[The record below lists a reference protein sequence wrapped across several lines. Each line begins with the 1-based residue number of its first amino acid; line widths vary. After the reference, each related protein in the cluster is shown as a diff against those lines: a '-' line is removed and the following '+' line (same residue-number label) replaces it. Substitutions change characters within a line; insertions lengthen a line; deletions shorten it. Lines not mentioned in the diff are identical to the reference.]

1 MKYSYKR
8 FKACK
13 NHKNKNMSLSAL
25 SIKRPVLAIVMS
37 LVIILFGIIGY
48 TFLGVREYP
57 NVDPPIITVSATYTG
72 ANADVIETQI
82 TEPLEESISGAE
94 GIRTISSMSREGRCN
109 ITVEFNLNIDLENA
123 ANDIRD
129 RVARAMGRLPP
140 DADNPVVTKSDAD
153 AIPIFNLNVASSVR
167 NLMELTDI
175 ATNVIKEKVQTI
187 PGVSEVRIW
196 GARLYAMRLWMDPA
210 KLAAYNLTPLDI
222 RSALNRENVELP
234 SGSVEGLTTELT
246 VRTVGRLET
255 VNDFNN
261 LIIAEQNGR
270 IIRFQDVGYAELG
283 PENSKTIM
291 KRDNV
296 PMVGVVL
303 IPQPGANY
311 IAIIDEFYHR
321 IDQISRDLPKDVSL
335 QVGFDTSKYIRDSI
349 SEVIQTVLLAFIL
362 VILIIFAFLRNV
374 RTTLIPMLAVPIS
387 LIGAFFI
394 MYLAGFSINVLTL
407 LGVVLAIGI
416 VVDDAIVMLENI
428 YTKIER
434 GIPVI
439 QAGFIGSR
447 EVFVAIIATTLA
459 LVAVFLPVI
468 FLQGLT
474 GRLFREFGIVLAG
487 AVVISAFV
495 SLTLTP
501 MLTTR
506 ILKGKIQHGKIYQR
520 TEIFFQSMTAKYRQW
535 LVSFLARRRLAI
547 VFIAFSLVIILIFG
561 ALLPHEL
568 APLEDRSSIRL
579 TSTAPEG
586 ATFDYM
592 QQFMNQMV
600 NLVAT
605 AVPEEEGILSI
616 TSPGFSSGSVNSGF
630 IQLILKDPDKR
641 RRTQQQIAADL
652 SQRVSTLTVA
662 RTFVIQAQSI
672 GSRGSSLPV
681 QYVLEAPD
689 FEKLRGVLPKFL
701 DEARKEPVFQYVDA
715 DLKFNKPELR
725 IAIDRQRARTLGVAV
740 LDIAQTLQLTLS
752 GQRFDYF
759 IMNGK
764 QYQVIGQMARQ
775 DRDEP
780 LDLKSLSVR
789 NRSGQL
795 VQLDNLVSISEQ
807 SSPPQRYR
815 FNRFVSATVSAGL
828 TPGHTIGDG
837 IAAMDKIAARVLDE
851 SFVHDLAGPSRDFME
866 SSSSLEFAFILA
878 LLIVYLVLAAQFESF
893 RDPFIIMFT
902 VPLALVGALFSL
914 WYFNQTMNIFSQIGL
929 IMLIGLVTKNGILIV
944 EFANQRKAKG
954 LSMYDS
960 IVDASVTRLRP
971 ILMTSL
977 STILGTLPIALAL
990 GAGSESRMPMGIA
1003 VIGGLVFSTFL
1014 SLFIVPAIYTYITKE
1029 GSNISIIDMEEPEL
1043 EKVARSQF

>member
-1 MKYSYKR
+1 
-8 FKACK
+8 
-13 NHKNKNMSLSAL
+13 MSLSAV

-37 LVIILFGIIGY
+37 LVITLFGIIGY
-48 TFLGVREYP
+48 SFLGVREYP
-57 NVDPPIITVSATYTG
+57 NVDPPIISVSATYTG

-94 GIRTISSMSREGRCN
+94 GIRFITSMSREGRSN
-109 ITVEFNLNIDLENA
+109 IRVEFNLNRDLEDA

-129 RVARAMGRLPP
+129 RVSRAMGRLPP

-153 AIPIFNLNVASSVR
+153 AVPIFNLNVTSPVR
-167 NLMELTDI
+167 DLLELTDI

-187 PGVSEVRIW
+187 PGVSAVDIW

-210 KLAAYNLTPLDI
+210 KLAAYGLTPLDI
-222 RSALNRENVELP
+222 QSALTRENVELP
-234 SGSVEGLTTELT
+234 SGSVEGMTTELT

-255 VNDFNN
+255 VDDFNN
-261 LIIAEQNGR
+261 LIIAEENGQ
-270 IIRFQDVGYAELG
+270 IIRFNDVGYAELG
-283 PENSKTIM
+283 PENLKTIM
-291 KRDNV
+291 KRDNI

-311 IAIIDEFYHR
+311 IAIIDEFYRR
-321 IDQISRDLPKDVSL
+321 IEQISKDLPKDISL
-335 QVGFDTSKYIRDSI
+335 EVGFDSSKYIRDSI
-349 SEVIQTVLLAFIL
+349 TEVVQTVLLALTL

-394 MYLAGFSINVLTL
+394 MYVAGFSINVLTL
-407 LGVVLAIGI
+407 LGLVLAIGI

-434 GIPVI
+434 GVPSIP
-439 QAGFIGSR
+439 AGLHGSK

-468 FLQGLT
+468 FLSGLT

-487 AVVISAFV
+487 AVIISAFV

-506 ILKGKIQHGKIYQR
+506 ILKGKIQHGKIYLK
-520 TEIFFQSMTAKYRQW
+520 TEIFFQSMTKKYRVW
-535 LVSFLARRRLAI
+535 LEYFLARRKWAI
-547 VFIAFSLVIILIFG
+547 VFIGISMLTILLFG
-561 ALLPHEL
+561 ALLPSEL
-568 APLEDRSSIRL
+568 APLEDRSNIRL
-579 TSTAPEG
+579 NSTAPEG

-600 NLVAT
+600 NLVAD
-605 AVPEEEGILSI
+605 AVPEREGILSN
-616 TSPGFSSGSVNSGF
+616 TSPGWGSSSVNSGF
-630 IQLILKDPDKR
+630 IQLILKDADQRKR
-641 RRTQQQIAADL
+641 SQQEIAADL
-652 SQRVSTLTVA
+652 SRRVSTLTAA

-672 GSRGSSLPV
+672 GSRGGGLPV
-681 QYVLEAPD
+681 QYVLEAPT
-689 FEKLRGVLPKFL
+689 FEKLRDVLPVFV
-701 DEARKEPVFQYVDA
+701 DEASKDPVFQYVDA
-715 DLKFNKPELR
+715 NLKFNKPELR
-725 IAIDRQRARTLGVAV
+725 IEIDRQRARTLGVAV
-740 LDIAQTLQLTLS
+740 LDIAQTLQLSLS

-764 QYQVIGQMARQ
+764 QYQVLGQMSRN

-780 LDLKSLSVR
+780 LDLKSLNVR

-795 VQLDNLVSISEQ
+795 VQLDNLVTISEQ

-815 FNRFVSATVSAGL
+815 FNRFISATVSAGL
-828 TPGHTIGDG
+828 APGYTIGDG

-851 SFVHDLAGPSRDFME
+851 SFAHDLAGASRDFME
-866 SSSSLEFAFILA
+866 SSSSLAFAFILA

-893 RDPFIIMFT
+893 RDPLIIMFT
-902 VPLALVGALFSL
+902 VPLALAGALFSL
-914 WYFNQTMNIFSQIGL
+914 WYFNQTLNIFSQIGI

-954 LSMYDS
+954 LSIYDA

-990 GAGSESRMPMGIA
+990 GAGSESRVPMGVA

-1014 SLFIVPAIYTYITKE
+1014 SLFIVPAIYMYITKA
-1029 GSNISIIDMEEPEL
+1029 GSNISLADMDEQEL
-1043 EKVARSQF
+1043 EKVELSKYSN

>member
-1 MKYSYKR
+1 
-8 FKACK
+8 
-13 NHKNKNMSLSAL
+13 MSLSAV

-94 GIRTISSMSREGRCN
+94 GIRTISSVSREGRSN

-129 RVARAMGRLPP
+129 RVSRAMGQLPP

-153 AIPIFNLNVASSVR
+153 AVPIFNLNITSSDR
-167 NLMELTDI
+167 TLLELTDI
-175 ATNVIKEKVQTI
+175 ATNVFKEKVQTI
-187 PGVSEVRIW
+187 AGVSEVRIW
-196 GARLYAMRLWMDPA
+196 GAKLYAMRLWMDPG
-210 KLAAYNLTPLDI
+210 KLAAYGLTPLDI
-222 RSALNRENVELP
+222 RSALTRENVELP
-234 SGSVEGLTTELT
+234 SGSVEGMTTELT

-255 VNDFNN
+255 VNDFNE
-261 LIIAEQNGR
+261 LILKEESGR
-270 IIRFQDVGYAELG
+270 IIRLKDIGYAELG
-283 PENSKTIM
+283 PENLKTIM

-311 IAIIDEFYHR
+311 IAIIDEFYRR
-321 IDQISRDLPKDVSL
+321 IEQISRDLPEDISL
-335 QVGFDTSKYIRDSI
+335 EVGFDSSKYIRDSI
-349 SEVIQTVLLAFIL
+349 DEVIQTVIMAFIL

-407 LGVVLAIGI
+407 LGLVLAIGI

-434 GIPVI
+434 GMPSIP
-439 QAGFIGSR
+439 AGFKGSR
-447 EVFVAIIATTLA
+447 EVFMAIIATTLA
-459 LVAVFLPVI
+459 LVAVFLPVV

-506 ILKGKIQHGKIYQR
+506 LLKGRVQHGKIYQK
-520 TEIFFQSMTAKYRQW
+520 TEIFFQGMTNRYRTW
-535 LVSFLARRRLAI
+535 LEYFLARRHWAI
-547 VFIAFSLVIILIFG
+547 TFIVISMVSIFVFG
-561 ALLPHEL
+561 AFLPREL
-568 APLEDRSSIRL
+568 APLEDRSNIRL
-579 TSTAPEG
+579 TSTAQEG
-586 ATFDYM
+586 ATFEYM

-600 NLVAT
+600 NLVSD
-605 AVPEEEGILSI
+605 AVPEKEGILSI
-616 TSPGFSSGSVNSGF
+616 TSPGFSSSSVNSGF
-630 IQLILKDPDKR
+630 IQLILKDPDQR
-641 RRTQQQIAADL
+641 ERSQQAIAADL
-652 SQRVSTLTVA
+652 SQRVTGLSAA

-672 GSRGSSLPV
+672 GSRGGSLPV
-681 QYVLEAPD
+681 QYVLEAPN
-689 FEKLRGVLPKFL
+689 FEKLREVLPVFL
-701 DEARKEPVFQYVDA
+701 EEARKDPVFQYVDA

-725 IAIDRQRARTLGVAV
+725 ISIDRQRARTLGVGV
-740 LDIAQTLQLTLS
+740 LDIAQTLQLALS

-759 IMNGK
+759 IMNSK
-764 QYQVIGQMARQ
+764 QYKVIGQVARS

-780 LDLKSLSVR
+780 LDLKALNVR
-789 NRSGQL
+789 NRLGQL
-795 VQLDNLVSISEQ
+795 VQLDNLVTITEQ

-828 TPGHTIGDG
+828 TPGKTIGDG
-837 IAAMDKIAARVLDE
+837 IAAMDKVADRVLDE
-851 SFVHDLAGPSRDFME
+851 TFRHDLAGASRDFME

-902 VPLALVGALFSL
+902 VPLALAGALLSL
-914 WYFNQTMNIFSQIGL
+914 WYFNQTINIFSQIGQ

-944 EFANQRKAKG
+944 EFANQRKATG
-954 LSMYDS
+954 LSMYES

-971 ILMTSL
+971 ILMTSF

-990 GAGSESRMPMGIA
+990 GAGSESRIPMGIA
-1003 VIGGLVFSTFL
+1003 VIGGLVFSTIL
-1014 SLFIVPAIYTYITKE
+1014 SLFIVPAIYTYISKE
-1029 GSNISIIDMEEPEL
+1029 GGNISLVNMDEHEL
-1043 EKVARSQF
+1043 EKIENIPV

>member
-1 MKYSYKR
+1 
-8 FKACK
+8 
-13 NHKNKNMSLSAL
+13 MSLSAV

-94 GIRTISSMSREGRCN
+94 GIRTISSVSREGRSN

-129 RVARAMGRLPP
+129 RVSRAMGQLPP

-153 AIPIFNLNVASSVR
+153 AVPIFNLNITSSDR
-167 NLMELTDI
+167 TLLELTDI
-175 ATNVIKEKVQTI
+175 ATNVFKEKVQTI
-187 PGVSEVRIW
+187 AGVSEVRIW
-196 GARLYAMRLWMDPA
+196 GAKLYAMRLWMDPG
-210 KLAAYNLTPLDI
+210 KLAAYGLTPLDI
-222 RSALNRENVELP
+222 RSALTRENVELP
-234 SGSVEGLTTELT
+234 SGSVEGMTTELT

-255 VNDFNN
+255 VNDFNE
-261 LIIAEQNGR
+261 LILKEESGR
-270 IIRFQDVGYAELG
+270 IIRLKDIGYAELG
-283 PENSKTIM
+283 PENLKTIM

-311 IAIIDEFYHR
+311 IAIIDEFYRR
-321 IDQISRDLPKDVSL
+321 IEQISRDLPEDISL
-335 QVGFDTSKYIRDSI
+335 EVGFDSSKYIRDSI
-349 SEVIQTVLLAFIL
+349 DEVIQTVIMAFIL

-407 LGVVLAIGI
+407 LGLVLAIGI

-434 GIPVI
+434 GMPSIP
-439 QAGFIGSR
+439 AGFKGSR
-447 EVFVAIIATTLA
+447 EVFMAIIATTLA
-459 LVAVFLPVI
+459 LVAVFLPVV

-487 AVVISAFV
+487 AVIISAFV

-506 ILKGKIQHGKIYQR
+506 LLKGRVQHGKIYQK
-520 TEIFFQSMTAKYRQW
+520 TEIFFQGMTNRYRTW
-535 LVSFLARRRLAI
+535 LEYFLARRHWAI
-547 VFIAFSLVIILIFG
+547 TFIVISMVSIFVFG
-561 ALLPHEL
+561 AFLPREL
-568 APLEDRSSIRL
+568 APLEDRSNIRL
-579 TSTAPEG
+579 TSTAQEG
-586 ATFDYM
+586 ATFEYM

-600 NLVAT
+600 NLVSD
-605 AVPEEEGILSI
+605 AVPEKEGILSI
-616 TSPGFSSGSVNSGF
+616 TSPGFSSSSVNSGF
-630 IQLILKDPDKR
+630 IQLILKDPDQR
-641 RRTQQQIAADL
+641 ERSQQAIAADL
-652 SQRVSTLTVA
+652 SQRVTGLSAA

-672 GSRGSSLPV
+672 GSRGGSLPV
-681 QYVLEAPD
+681 QYVLEAPN
-689 FEKLRGVLPKFL
+689 FEKLREVLPVFL
-701 DEARKEPVFQYVDA
+701 EEARKDPVFQYVDA

-725 IAIDRQRARTLGVAV
+725 ISIDRQRARTLGVGV
-740 LDIAQTLQLTLS
+740 LDIAQTLQLALS

-759 IMNGK
+759 IMNSK
-764 QYQVIGQMARQ
+764 QYKVIGQVARS

-780 LDLKSLSVR
+780 LDLKALNVR
-789 NRSGQL
+789 NRLGQL
-795 VQLDNLVSISEQ
+795 VQLDNLVTITEQ

-828 TPGHTIGDG
+828 TPGKTIGDG
-837 IAAMDKIAARVLDE
+837 IAAMDKVADRVLDE
-851 SFVHDLAGPSRDFME
+851 TFRHDLAGASRDFME

-902 VPLALVGALFSL
+902 VPLALAGALLSL
-914 WYFNQTMNIFSQIGL
+914 WYFNQTINIFSQIGQ

-944 EFANQRKAKG
+944 EFANQRKATG
-954 LSMYDS
+954 LSMYES

-971 ILMTSL
+971 ILMTSF

-990 GAGSESRMPMGIA
+990 GAGSESRIPMGIA
-1003 VIGGLVFSTFL
+1003 VIGGLVFSTIL
-1014 SLFIVPAIYTYITKE
+1014 SLFIVPAIYTYISKE
-1029 GSNISIIDMEEPEL
+1029 GGNISLVNMDEHEL
-1043 EKVARSQF
+1043 EKIENIPV

>member
-1 MKYSYKR
+1 
-8 FKACK
+8 
-13 NHKNKNMSLSAL
+13 MSLSAV

-37 LVIILFGIIGY
+37 MIIILFGFIGY

-57 NVDPPIITVSATYTG
+57 NVDPPIISVSASYTG

-82 TEPLEESISGAE
+82 TEPLEETISGAE
-94 GIRTISSMSREGRCN
+94 GIRTISSVSREGRCN

-123 ANDIRD
+123 ANDVRD
-129 RVARAMGRLPP
+129 RVSRAMNHLPP
-140 DADNPVVTKSDAD
+140 DADNPVVSKADAD
-153 AIPIFNLNVASSVR
+153 AVPIFNLNITSSVR
-167 NLMELTDI
+167 NLLELTDI

-187 PGVSEVRIW
+187 QGISEVRIW

-210 KLAAYNLTPLDI
+210 KLAAYDLTPLDI
-222 RSALNRENVELP
+222 RTALNRENVELP

-255 VNDFNN
+255 VDDFNN
-261 LIIAEQNGR
+261 LIVAEQNGR
-270 IIRFQDVGYAELG
+270 IIRFNDIGYAELG
-283 PENSKTIM
+283 PENYRTIM

-311 IAIIDEFYHR
+311 IAIIDEFYR
-321 IDQISRDLPKDVSL
+321 RLEQISKDLPKDISL
-335 QVGFDTSKYIRDSI
+335 EVGFDSSKYIRDSI
-349 SEVIQTVLLAFIL
+349 TEVVQTVGLAFIL
-362 VILIIFAFLRNV
+362 VILIIFAFLRNA

-407 LGVVLAIGI
+407 LGLVLAIGI

-434 GIPVI
+434 GIPSI
-439 QAGFIGSR
+439 PAGFIGSR

-506 ILKGKIQHGKIYQR
+506 LLKGKVQHGKIYQK
-520 TEIFFQSMTAKYRQW
+520 TDVFFQVMTSKYREW
-535 LVSFLARRRLAI
+535 LEFFLMRRSWAI
-547 VFIAFSLVIILIFG
+547 VFIIISLVIILVFG
-561 ALLPHEL
+561 ALLPREL
-568 APLEDRSSIRL
+568 APLEDRSNIQL
-579 TSTAPEG
+579 NSTAQEG

-592 QQFMNQMV
+592 QKFMDQMV
-600 NLVAT
+600 NLVT
-605 AVPEEEGILSI
+605 EAVPEKEGIISI
-616 TSPGFSSGSVNSGF
+616 TSPGWGGSTNSGY
-630 IQLILKDPDKR
+630 IQLILKDPDERK
-641 RRTQQQIAADL
+641 RTQQQIAADL
-652 SQRVSTLTVA
+652 SQRVSALTTA
-662 RTFVIQAQSI
+662 RTFIIQTQSI
-672 GSRGSSLPV
+672 GGGRGGLPV
-681 QYVLEAPD
+681 RYVLEAPT
-689 FEKLRGVLPKFL
+689 FEKLREVLPKFL
-701 DEARKEPVFQYVDA
+701 DEARKDPVFQYVDA

-725 IAIDRQRARTLGVAV
+725 IEIDRQRARTLGVAV

-764 QYQVIGQMARQ
+764 QYQVLGQMARQ
-775 DRDEP
+775 NRDEP

-789 NRSGQL
+789 NRYGQL

-828 TPGHTIGDG
+828 APGYTIGDG
-837 IAAMDKIAARVLDE
+837 IAAMDKIAAGVLDE
-851 SFVHDLAGPSRDFME
+851 TFAHDLAGASRDFME
-866 SSSSLEFAFILA
+866 SSSSLQFAFILA

-902 VPLALVGALFSL
+902 VPLALAGAMFSL
-914 WYFNQTMNIFSQIGL
+914 WYFNQTLNIFSQIGE

-944 EFANQRKAKG
+944 EFANQRKSKG
-954 LSMYDS
+954 LTIYES

-971 ILMTSL
+971 ILMTSF

-990 GAGSESRMPMGIA
+990 GAGSESRIPMGIA
-1003 VIGGLVFSTFL
+1003 VIGGLIFSTFL

-1029 GSNISIIDMEEPEL
+1029 GSNISVVEMDEEEL
-1043 EKVARSQF
+1043 EKVTQAK

>member
-1 MKYSYKR
+1 
-8 FKACK
+8 
-13 NHKNKNMSLSAL
+13 MSLSAV

-37 LVIILFGIIGY
+37 LVITLFGIIGY

-57 NVDPPIITVSATYTG
+57 NVDPPIISVSATYTG

-94 GIRTISSMSREGRCN
+94 GIRFISSVSREGRSN
-109 ITVEFNLNIDLENA
+109 IRVEFNLNRDLEDA

-129 RVARAMGRLPP
+129 RVSRAMGRLPP

-153 AIPIFNLNVASSVR
+153 AVPIFNLNVTSPVR
-167 NLMELTDI
+167 DLLELTDI

-187 PGVSEVRIW
+187 PGVSAVDIW
-196 GARLYAMRLWMDPA
+196 GARLYAMRLWIDPA
-210 KLAAYNLTPLDI
+210 RLAAYNLTPLDI
-222 RSALNRENVELP
+222 QSALRRENVELP
-234 SGSVEGLTTELT
+234 SGSVEGMTTELT

-255 VNDFNN
+255 VDDFNN
-261 LIIAEQNGR
+261 LIVAENNGQ
-270 IIRFQDVGYAELG
+270 IIRFKDVGYAELG
-283 PENSKTIM
+283 PENLKTIM
-291 KRDNV
+291 KRDNI

-311 IAIIDEFYHR
+311 IAIVDEFYRR
-321 IDQISRDLPKDVSL
+321 IDQISKDLPQDISL
-335 QVGFDTSKYIRDSI
+335 EVGFDSSKYIRDSI
-349 SEVIQTVLLAFIL
+349 TEVVQTVLLALIL

-374 RTTLIPMLAVPIS
+374 RTTLIPVLAVPIS

-407 LGVVLAIGI
+407 LGLVLAIGI

-434 GIPVI
+434 GVHSIP
-439 QAGFIGSR
+439 AGLHGSK

-487 AVVISAFV
+487 AVIISAFV

-506 ILKGKIQHGKIYQR
+506 ILKGKIQHGKIYLK
-520 TEIFFQSMTAKYRQW
+520 TEVFFQGMTNSYRVW
-535 LVSFLARRRLAI
+535 LEYFLARRKWSI
-547 VFIAFSLVIILIFG
+547 VFMGISLLMIVLFG
-561 ALLPHEL
+561 AMLPSEL
-568 APLEDRSSIRL
+568 SPLEDRGQIRL
-579 TSTAPEG
+579 NSTAPEG
-586 ATFDYM
+586 ATFDFM
-592 QQFMNQMV
+592 QQFMDQMV
-600 NLVAT
+600 NLVT
-605 AVPEEEGILSI
+605 EGVPEKEGIISI
-616 TSPGFSSGSVNSGF
+616 TSPGWGSASTNSGV
-630 IQLILKDPDKR
+630 ITLILKDADQR
-641 RRTQQQIAADL
+641 QRSQQEIAADL
-652 SQRVSTLTVA
+652 SRRVSALSAA

-672 GSRGSSLPV
+672 GSRGGGLPV
-681 QYVLEAPD
+681 QYVLEAPT
-689 FEKLRGVLPKFL
+689 FEKLREVLPRFV
-701 DEARKEPVFQYVDA
+701 DEARKDPAFQYVDEN
-715 DLKFNKPELR
+715 LKFNKPELR
-725 IAIDRQRARTLGVAV
+725 IEIDRQRARTLGVAV

-764 QYQVIGQMARQ
+764 QYQVLGQMSRN

-780 LDLKSLSVR
+780 LDLKSLNVR
-789 NRSGQL
+789 NRYGQL
-795 VQLDNLVSISEQ
+795 VQLDNLVNISEQ

-815 FNRFVSATVSAGL
+815 FNRFISATVSAGL
-828 TPGHTIGDG
+828 APGYTIGDG
-837 IAAMDKIAARVLDE
+837 IAAMDRVAARILDE
-851 SFVHDLAGPSRDFME
+851 TFDHDLAGASRDFME
-866 SSSSLEFAFILA
+866 SSSSLAFAFVLA

-893 RDPFIIMFT
+893 RDPLIIMFT
-902 VPLALVGALFSL
+902 VPLALAGALLSL
-914 WYFNQTMNIFSQIGL
+914 WYFNQTINIFSQIGL

-944 EFANQRKAKG
+944 EFANQRKARG
-954 LSMYDS
+954 LSTYEA

-971 ILMTSL
+971 ILMTSF

-990 GAGSESRMPMGIA
+990 GAGSESRVPMGIA

-1014 SLFIVPAIYTYITKE
+1014 SLFIVPAIYTYITRA
-1029 GSNISIIDMEEPEL
+1029 GSTISLADMDDQEL
-1043 EKVARSQF
+1043 EKVENIN